1 MVEPFNEPDDL
12 KTRLSFLGPNLD
24 QFDLQER
31 LLDATLELE
40 SMIGR
45 SVEEQLIPTFDDQ
58 RKFRLTYS
66 NVFEV
71 VRIEFVSP
79 HGVHPETVDD
89 ADFTLTK
96 EPDRSSQNQ
105 LEFTESFAE
114 ENLFNEDYRVRII
127 YIPDL
132 YRRLEL
138 LLAELDIASLASV
151 QTGDDQTA
159 ARAEKAKD
167 RMDQLMK
174 RINRTEQNLGD
185 EDAGRNLAPNF
196 NYPGDRF

>member
-1 MVEPFNEPDDL
+1 MVESFNEPDDL

-31 LLDATLELE
+31 LLDATLEME

-45 SVEEQLIPTFDDQ
+45 DVEEQLTPSFDDQ
-58 RKFRLTYS
+58 RKFRLAYS
-66 NVFEV
+66 KVFEV
-71 VRIEFVSP
+71 VRIEVVSP

-89 ADFTLTK
+89 ADFTLDK
-96 EPDRSSQNQ
+96 DPDRGKQAQ
-105 LEFTESFAE
+105 LEFIKSFAE
-114 ENLFNEDYRVRII
+114 ENLFDEDYRVRII

-138 LLAELDIASLASV
+138 RLAELDIASLASV

>member
-1 MVEPFNEPDDL
+1 MVEPFSEPDDL

-31 LLDATLELE
+31 LLDATLEME

-45 SVEEQLIPTFDDQ
+45 DVEEQLTPSFDDQ
-58 RKFRLTYS
+58 RKFRLAYS
-66 NVFEV
+66 KVFEV
-71 VRIEFVSP
+71 VRIEVVSP

-89 ADFTLTK
+89 ADFTLDK
-96 EPDRSSQNQ
+96 DPDRGKQAQ
-105 LEFTESFAE
+105 LEFFESFAE
-114 ENLFNEDYRVRII
+114 EELFDEDYRLRII

-138 LLAELDIASLASV
+138 RLAELDIASLASV
-151 QTGDDQTA
+151 QTGDDETA
-159 ARAEKAKD
+159 ARAEKAKS
-167 RMDQLMK
+167 RMEDLMK

-185 EDAGRNLAPNF
+185 KDAGRNLAPNF

>member
-1 MVEPFNEPDDL
+1 MVEPFSEPDDL
-12 KTRLSFLGPNLD
+12 ETRLSFLGPNLD

-31 LLDATLELE
+31 LLDATLEME

-45 SVEEQLIPTFDDQ
+45 DVEEQLTPSFDDQ

-66 NVFEV
+66 KVFEV
-71 VRIEFVSP
+71 VRIEVVSP
-79 HGVHPETVDD
+79 HGVHPETVED
-89 ADFTLTK
+89 ADFTLDK
-96 EPDRSSQNQ
+96 DPDRGKQAQ

-114 ENLFNEDYRVRII
+114 EELFDEDYRLRII

-138 LLAELDIASLASV
+138 RLAELDIASLASV
-151 QTGDDQTA
+151 QTADDETA
-159 ARAEKAKD
+159 ARAEKAKS
-167 RMDQLMK
+167 RMEDLMK

-185 EDAGRNLAPNF
+185 KDAGRNLAPNF